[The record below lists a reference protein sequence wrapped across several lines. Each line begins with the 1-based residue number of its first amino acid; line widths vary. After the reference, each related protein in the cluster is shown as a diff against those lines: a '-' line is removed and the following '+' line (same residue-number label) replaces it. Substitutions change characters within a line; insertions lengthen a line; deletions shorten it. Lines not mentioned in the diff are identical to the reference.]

1 MAATAAPWSG
11 DASMIDA
18 SVIVESSAIRRRGH
32 YGVVALDEE
41 NNPTVT
47 KTQRRSP
54 NAMVLQAQP
63 LRDPRVV
70 ALQRAERA
78 AQHGAPTTE
87 AHLPHPR
94 ALTASRREE
103 RRQLERAS
111 PLALSATPLLS
122 SSVLNKTS
130 MEL

>member
-1 MAATAAPWSG
+1 
-11 DASMIDA
+11 MIDA

-32 YGVVALDEE
+32 YGRVVALDEE